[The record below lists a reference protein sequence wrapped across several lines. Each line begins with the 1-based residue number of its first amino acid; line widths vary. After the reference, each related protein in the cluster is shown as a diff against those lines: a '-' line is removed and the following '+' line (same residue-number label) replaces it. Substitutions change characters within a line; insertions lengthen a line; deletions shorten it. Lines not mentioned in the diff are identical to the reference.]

1 VCLQNNGRDVD
12 TTDLAAHMVTNE
24 KCQGCQYK
32 ITFEYNQ
39 DVNTI
44 LDIYIKSLMFTDGM
58 SGGLNPVGLF
68 RLLDLYGFES
78 EEQKYILE
86 CVNALENERHQHQE
100 NKRRAEDARKAG
112 KGSVEEQKAIATR
125 RR

>member
-12 TTDLAAHMVTNE
+12 TTDLVEHMETND
-24 KCQGCQYK
+24 KCQNCQYK
-32 ITFEYNQ
+32 ISFDYNH

-44 LDIYIKSLMFTDGM
+44 LDLYIKSLMFTDGM

-68 RLLDLYGFES
+68 RLLDLYGFDNED
-78 EEQKYILE
+78 QCYILE
-86 CVNALENERHQHQE
+86 CINALESERHQHQE
-100 NKRRAEDARKAG
+100 NKRRAEEARKAG

>member
-1 VCLQNNGRDVD
+1 
-12 TTDLAAHMVTNE
+12 MVTNE